1 MLVFQIGEEKMCNKS
16 EQHIYKRIFNEP
28 SIESFRLRLRE
39 IKWDNLKTSNNL
51 NLAYDEFL
59 DNFTLLSTT
68 VLLG

>member
-16 EQHIYKRIFNEP
+16 EQHIHKRIFNEP
-28 SIESFRLRLRE
+28 SIESIRLRLRE